1 MRIILPLLFL
11 LVSATP
17 AFSQTATFLV
27 LLEKANKGSVDAQ
40 NEVGI
45 AYSEGIGVKRDQRQ
59 AVYWF
64 RKSAEQ
70 GYALATCN
78 LGLHYGMG
86 WGVSGNVTLMWK
98 YVFAAHALDGL
109 NCNPADMPRKFQ
121 KRHCSMEK
129 GWELAVAWLKAHP
142 NFKNDFGKQP
152 WNDNEN
158 RYPVTVRENRGSVQ
172 LPIKRSAKC
181 GKRHTS

>member
-1 MRIILPLLFL
+1 MKIFLSLLFL

-17 AFSQTATFLV
+17 TLSQSASFLA

-45 AYSEGIGVKRDQRQ
+45 AYSEGEGIKHDQRK

-70 GYALATCN
+70 GYALGTCN

-86 WGVSGNVTLMWK
+86 WGVPGTSLSCGSMFSPHMHWMDSTAILLM
-98 YVFAAHALDGL
+98 
-109 NCNPADMPRKFQ
+109 
-121 KRHCSMEK
+121 
-129 GWELAVAWLKAHP
+129 
-142 NFKNDFGKQP
+142 
-152 WNDNEN
+152 
-158 RYPVTVRENRGSVQ
+158 
-172 LPIKRSAKC
+172 
-181 GKRHTS
+181 